1 MISPLWGHGTLIM
14 YLYIHLNDPLTM
26 CPMTHCGVKSYCM
39 GAVNVREDH
48 KVAVLTNAPA
58 LNGTSGSNMTGALGV
73 TAVHTAKTKI
83 PSTLGEV
90 NRK

>member
-1 MISPLWGHGTLIM
+1 M
-14 YLYIHLNDPLTM
+14 
-26 CPMTHCGVKSYCM
+26 
-39 GAVNVREDH
+39 NVQENH

-58 LNGTSGSNMTGALGV
+58 LNGTSGKNMTGALGV

>member
-1 MISPLWGHGTLIM
+1 MVSNLAAWGQI
-14 YLYIHLNDPLTM
+14 
-26 CPMTHCGVKSYCM
+26 
-39 GAVNVREDH
+39 VNVQEDH

-58 LNGTSGSNMTGALGV
+58 LNGTSGNNMTGALGV

>member
-1 MISPLWGHGTLIM
+1 M
-14 YLYIHLNDPLTM
+14 
-26 CPMTHCGVKSYCM
+26 
-39 GAVNVREDH
+39 NVREDH